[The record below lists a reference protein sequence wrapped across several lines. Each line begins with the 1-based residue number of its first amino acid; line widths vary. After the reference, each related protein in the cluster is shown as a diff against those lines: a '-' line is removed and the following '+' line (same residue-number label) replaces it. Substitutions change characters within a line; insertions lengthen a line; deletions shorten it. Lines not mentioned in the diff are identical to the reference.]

1 VAGFNDG
8 GNLLA
13 AAVSSRTIAPGIS
26 YVLIVASACAG
37 PLIVGT
43 AVARTIGTGIADF
56 RAIGPG
62 TLVAAIAGALA
73 SVSGAYAGRV
83 PTSMSVALFSSM
95 IGALWAGPGLAAVHW
110 SGVEKVAA
118 SMAASIIV
126 GLLGGALA
134 YVVILCILIFVRRQT
149 AERIVSLQYVT
160 VALLAFG
167 YGSNDLEK
175 TAGLLAAGIP
185 SATFGVPIWTIAVA
199 AAFFAAGM
207 AIGGVR
213 VAKTVGGKLFSIRPH
228 HALAFQLAS
237 ALTVIGAAHFG
248 GPLSTTETSA
258 SAIVGVGAA
267 SNPRAVRWH
276 VVRHI
281 VLSWVITI
289 PTALAAGALAEVFIR
304 FHP

>member
-1 VAGFNDG
+1 M
-8 GNLLA
+8 
-13 AAVSSRTIAPGIS
+13 
-26 YVLIVASACAG
+26 LIVASACAG
-37 PLIVGT
+37 PLVIGT
-43 AVARTIGTGIADF
+43 AVARTIGSGIADF

-73 SVSGAYAGRV
+73 AVCGAYAGRV

-95 IGALWAGPGLAAVHW
+95 VGALWVGPGLGAVHW
-110 SGVEKVAA
+110 NGIEKVAA
-118 SMAASIIV
+118 SMTASMVIGVAA
-126 GLLGGALA
+126 GALA
-134 YVVILCILIFVRRQT
+134 FVVIASILICVRRQT
-149 AERIVSLQYVT
+149 AEHIVSLQYLT
-160 VALLAFG
+160 VALLAVG

-185 SATFGVPIWTIAVA
+185 SATFSVPAWTIAVA
-199 AAFFAAGM
+199 VAFFAAGM

-267 SNPRAVRWH
+267 SNPRAVRWR
-276 VVRHI
+276 VVAHI
-281 VLSWVITI
+281 VVSWIFTI
-289 PTALAAGALAEVFIR
+289 PTSMAAGALAELVVR
-304 FHP
+304 YHP